1 MIAAEGIDF
10 GYGEHPVL
18 RGASLTAGAGEL
30 VCLIGPNGAGKST
43 LLKILA
49 GLLEPTAGGVHI
61 HGRDPR
67 QTPRG
72 ELARVLSYLPQDY
85 RLAFPFTVRDVVM
98 MGRYPHR
105 RRGILDL
112 EGEDDAR
119 AADEAM
125 RTCEVLELAHR
136 RFDTLSGGERRRALL
151 AQAFCQRAELL
162 LLDEPTAALDPAHAI
177 SLLRALAHACANGG
191 HCALVVTH
199 DVNLAARYADR
210 LMLLDGGRITADGP
224 PADVLASEA
233 TERAF
238 QIAMHV
244 GRLPGSG
251 GVFAVPATEPPR
263 ASGASP
269 IR

>member
-1 MIAAEGIDF
+1 MIAAEGIEF

-18 RGASLTAGAGEL
+18 SGASLTARAGEL

-49 GLLEPTAGGVHI
+49 GLLEPAAGRVEC

-67 QTPRG
+67 ATPRAA
-72 ELARVLSYLPQDY
+72 LARVLSYLPQDY

-112 EGEDDAR
+112 EGDDDLR

-125 RTCEVLELAHR
+125 RICGVLELASR

-151 AQAFCQRAELL
+151 AQAFCQQAEIL
-162 LLDEPTAALDPAHAI
+162 LLDEPTAALDPAHGI
-177 SLLRALAHACANGG
+177 SLFRALAAACARGG
-191 HCALVVTH
+191 QSALVVTH

-210 LMLLDGGRITADGP
+210 LLLLDDGRITADGA
-224 PADVLASEA
+224 PAEVLASEA
-233 TERAF
+233 SERAF
-238 QIAMHV
+238 QLAMHI

-251 GVFAVPATEPPR
+251 RVFAVPGAEPR
-263 ASGASP
+263 RGADA
-269 IR
+269 